1 MDAPH
6 YSGTGLGSK
15 LALHHAFLM
24 SSKLRCEIQT
34 EIVAKIKISMNGV
47 AVELKLVALE
57 QLLCGKFLYST
68 ALLLLRFH
76 LIKFNIAVSPVLQ
89 VFPNFETVY
98 RICDRLAGRMFP
110 T

>member
-1 MDAPH
+1 MDARH
-6 YSGTGLGSK
+6 YSGTVLGSK

-24 SSKLRCEIQT
+24 NSKQRCEIQT
-34 EIVAKIKISMNGV
+34 EIVAKNKISMNGV
-47 AVELKLVALE
+47 AVEPKFVTVE
-57 QLLCGKFLYST
+57 QLLRGKFLYTT

-98 RICDRLAGRMFP
+98 RYCDRLAGRMFP
-110 T
+110 R